1 MLTKKFD
8 SIIIGLLFVTFLSSC
23 AAPNA
28 FGRYK
33 GRALKFEI
41 PLYQGT
47 PPQEYTYKSLGPVRG
62 EYKST
67 WLDNAGLSM
76 SNALENLAKNA
87 KETKANAVIKVQ
99 LNLKDRVYTY
109 VGEAV
114 IFDNMPKE

>member
-1 MLTKKFD
+1 MLNKFN
-8 SIIIGLLFVTFLSSC
+8 SIIIGLLFVSFLSGC
-23 AAPNA
+23 ATSNA

-47 PPQEYTYKSLGPVRG
+47 PPPEYTYKSLGPVKG

-67 WLDNAGLSM
+67 WLDDVGFSM

-87 KETKANAVIKVQ
+87 KETQANAVIKVQ
-99 LNLKDRVYTY
+99 LNVKARVYTY
-109 VGEAV
+109 DGEAV
-114 IFDNMPKE
+114 IFDNIPKG